1 MKSSLDTE
9 KHPQRLGHA
18 SLSVKSRL
26 PPVYPEDDPVIVG
39 DVKHDMRISYEGGLL
54 VNLYTFLRLILLQWL
69 QNWSVGF

>member
-18 SLSVKSRL
+18 SLSVKFRL

-39 DVKHDMRISYEGGLL
+39 DVKHDMRISYEGG
-54 VNLYTFLRLILLQWL
+54 RLSTCIL
-69 QNWSVGF
+69 FYD